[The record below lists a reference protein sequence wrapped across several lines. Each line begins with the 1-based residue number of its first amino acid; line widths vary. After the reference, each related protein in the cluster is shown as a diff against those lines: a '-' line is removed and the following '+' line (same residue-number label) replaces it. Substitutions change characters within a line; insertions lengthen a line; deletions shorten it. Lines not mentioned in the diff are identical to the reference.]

1 MVATSLL
8 VLVVLGAFTGLE
20 QLLDTVQAHEERLRQ
35 KSANRHALGVM
46 AEDLMHIDYLYP
58 ESISWDEQTHV
69 LSLRIAPE
77 PSRASFI
84 VYYYCAM
91 VDRKMSLCRQVK
103 SFVSEKLSFDD
114 VVLEDINKFDISFYC
129 NQTPIMPNDLNRC
142 PQLDYIDVELNKV
155 VASTLFDKGQEATI
169 TQRFYLNLKRL

>member
-35 KSANRHALGVM
+35 KNANRHALGVM

-58 ESISWDEQTHV
+58 ESISWDEQTLV
-69 LSLRIAPE
+69 LSLRIAQE
-77 PSRASFI
+77 PSQQPFI
-84 VYYYCAM
+84 VYYYRAI
-91 VDRKMSLCRQVK
+91 VDHKPSLCRQIK
-103 SFVSEKLSFDD
+103 SLVPEELSFDN
-114 VVLEDINKFDISFYC
+114 VILEDINKFKVLFFCGDGSIV
-129 NQTPIMPNDLNRC
+129 PNDLNRC
-142 PQLDYIDVELNKV
+142 PQLDYIDVELDKV
-155 VASTLFDKGQEATI
+155 VASSLFDKGQKTTI